1 MRTSENLKDTSSP
14 LSAILQNPANF
25 ALAGNRALIAK
36 TLPDSVT
43 CKQLATGHLVV
54 YGPLGRRIL
63 MTDPGGHPL
72 HECEWSER
80 ADGTV
85 SLVSARVYLD
95 WGQWVGLKP
104 GGLVNVMR
112 LDLTTRPDWRTL
124 TRHDLRMMASR
135 AMGVAVEEVEF
146 FYADDDLVFDGTGHA
161 TIRQRKDAFYVL
173 EDGTW
178 NRARFMSCMSA
189 MHWATIDY
197 LPVVELF
204 KSLLPGTGSAAF
216 ELIRGLYDDQNPHHP
231 KTLQYRG
238 IPTYPSAAAF
248 GLFSNFFTA
257 THRGG
262 ENPFTVFMDPPR
274 SHEVDWVPHPRP
286 PVRYVDPR
294 QRLCLTV
301 KQGNVLKVMKTDDA
315 SGLPFVP
322 PNQQGFAPCGKRVA
336 VNPDHLLLYDHKTA
350 HKIALQPEW
359 GITRQVE
366 RPEGNQVVE
375 NKENSWERV
384 FTDGVPVVSPRE
396 ACSAVLLYPED
407 ETPIDDLASQPFVA
421 DFLSDFIE
429 QDQRLAVRVGQSGHV
444 LIHGF
449 DGVIGSFLAFDRPRS
464 TTVVYSRGAY
474 AQKHAQAAWN
484 QLARD
489 NQLARQA
496 SYRFQSEGAFRY
508 DASTYDLMYVWL
520 PFSSYDD
527 EATMQDHLRRI
538 SEALRPNALAFVA
551 GPDSLSSIVSGLP
564 LEIVFSDLVSHL
576 QPFRMHKSILP
587 KATLHPRLSVWV
599 FKKA

>member
-1 MRTSENLKDTSSP
+1 MLSS
-14 LSAILQNPANF
+14 ILQNPANF
-25 ALAGNRALIAK
+25 ALTGNRLFLAK
-36 TLPDSVT
+36 TSPDSVT
-43 CKQLATGHLVV
+43 CKQLATGHVVV
-54 YGPLGRRIL
+54 YGPWGRRIL
-63 MTDPGGHPL
+63 MADPDGHPL
-72 HECEWSER
+72 HECEW
-80 ADGTV
+80 AQVDDGMV
-85 SLVSARVYLD
+85 RLSSARLYLD

-104 GGLVNVMR
+104 DGLVNVMR
-112 LDLTTRPDWRTL
+112 LDLTARPDWRTL

-178 NRARFMSCMSA
+178 DRAQFMSCMSA
-189 MHWATIDY
+189 MHWASIDY

-216 ELIRGLYDDQNPHHP
+216 ELIRGLYDDQNLHHP

-257 THRGG
+257 AHRGG

-274 SHEVDWVPHPRP
+274 SHEVDWMPHPHP
-286 PVRYVDPR
+286 PVRYVGPR
-294 QRLCLTV
+294 HRICLTI
-301 KQGNVLKVMKTDDA
+301 KQGKVLKVTKTDDA

-322 PNQQGFAPCGKRVA
+322 PNQQGFTPCGKRMA
-336 VNPDHLLLYDHKTA
+336 VDSAHVFLDDHKA
-350 HKIALQPEW
+350 SHEVALQPGW
-359 GITRQVE
+359 GITHKVE
-366 RPEGNQVVE
+366 RQPGNRAVG
-375 NKENSWERV
+375 NRENSWEG
-384 FTDGVPVVSPRE
+384 FFSGDVPVVSPRE
-396 ACSAVLLYPED
+396 AYSAVLLYPED

-429 QDQRLAVRVGQSGHV
+429 QDQRLAVQIEQAGHI

-464 TTVVYSRGAY
+464 TTVVYSRGTY

-484 QLARD
+484 QLAKD
-489 NQLARQA
+489 NRLTWQA
-496 SYRFQSEGAFRY
+496 SYRFLNEEAFRY
-508 DASTYDLMYVWL
+508 GASTYDLMYVWL
-520 PFSSYDD
+520 PFSLYDD
-527 EATMQDHLRRI
+527 EATIQDRLRRI
-538 SEALRPNALAFVA
+538 GEALRPNGLAFLA
-551 GPDSLSSIVSGLP
+551 GPDSLSSTVSGLP
-564 LEIVFSDLVSHL
+564 LAIVFGDLVSHL

-599 FKKA
+599 FKKSY